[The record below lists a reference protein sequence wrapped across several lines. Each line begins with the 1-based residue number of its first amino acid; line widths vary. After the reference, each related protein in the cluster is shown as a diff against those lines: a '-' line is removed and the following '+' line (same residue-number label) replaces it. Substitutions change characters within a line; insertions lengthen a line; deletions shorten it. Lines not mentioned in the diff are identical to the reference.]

1 MGIEYESVV
10 DHPLAEVFAWHARPG
25 AMRRLVPPWQ
35 PMKVVSE
42 ADSLA
47 DGRAVLGLPAGLRW
61 VAQHDP
67 TSYDPP
73 HRFVDVLSSEGPR
86 SWPPRIVGRWTH
98 THEFSEVSAPAGW
111 GHHPPEGQG
120 ESDGPT
126 PEGQGTTGG
135 SAATRVYDRIDA
147 PVPAAALRPM
157 FVYRHRQLADDLAA
171 HRDARD
177 AGLQPLVVAVTGAT
191 GLVGTALSAFLS
203 TGGHRVIRLVRHPA
217 QTEDERQWDPDRPAP
232 DLLSGV
238 DAVVHLAGASIAGRF
253 TAAHKQAVRDSRIWP
268 TRRLAEV
275 AAAGAFDGPFV
286 SASAI
291 GVYGFDR
298 GDAVLCEE
306 SVRGDGFLA
315 DVVADWEAATGPAV
329 EAGLRVVN
337 VRTGIVQSAAGG
349 TLRLMRPLFAAGLGG
364 RVGSGR
370 QWLSWIG
377 LDDLVDVYY
386 RALYD
391 VRMSGP
397 VNAVAPEP
405 VRNAD
410 YTKALASV
418 LHRPALLPVP
428 SLGPRLMLGKQ
439 GARELAEADQRVAP
453 TKLAA
458 VGHRFRHPGIEGAL
472 AHELGHG

>member
-10 DHPLAEVFAWHARPG
+10 DHPLTEVFDWHSRRG

-35 PMKVVSE
+35 PMKVLAE

-47 DGRAVLGLPAGLRW
+47 DGRALLGLPGGLRW
-61 VAQHDP
+61 VAQHDA
-67 TSYDPP
+67 TRFDPP

-98 THEFSEVSAPAGW
+98 VHEFEEVPSG
-111 GHHPPEGQG
+111 
-120 ESDGPT
+120 
-126 PEGQGTTGG
+126 
-135 SAATRVYDRIDA
+135 TRVYDRVEA

-157 FVYRHRQLADDLAA
+157 FAYRHRQLADDLAA
-171 HRDARD
+171 HRDARE
-177 AGLQPLVVAVTGAT
+177 AGLRPLVVAVTGAT
-191 GLVGTALSAFLS
+191 GLVGTALSAFLT
-203 TGGHRVIRLVRHPA
+203 TGGHRVIRLVRHAPRSP
-217 QTEDERQWDPDRPAP
+217 DERRWDPDRPHA

-253 TAAHKQAVRDSRIWP
+253 TTAHKAAIRDSRIEP

-275 AAAGAFDGPFV
+275 AAAGSFKGPFV
-286 SASAI
+286 CASAI

-315 DVVADWEAATGPAV
+315 DVVADWEAATAPAAD
-329 EAGLRVVN
+329 AGLRVVN
-337 VRTGIVQSAAGG
+337 VRTGIVQSARGG
-349 TLRLMRPLFAAGLGG
+349 TLRLLRPLFTAGLGG
-364 RVGSGR
+364 RVGTGR
-370 QWLSWIG
+370 QWLSWIA
-377 LDDLVDVYY
+377 LDDLLDVYY

-391 VRMSGP
+391 ARLSGP
-397 VNAVAPEP
+397 VNAVAPTP

-410 YTKALASV
+410 YTKALARV
-418 LHRPALLPVP
+418 LHRPAVLPVP
-428 SLGPRLMLGKQ
+428 PLGPRILLGEQ
-439 GARELAEADQRVAP
+439 GSRELAEANQRVTP
-453 TKLAA
+453 TKLEI
-458 VGHRFRHPGIEGAL
+458 VGHRFRHPDIDGAL